1 MHFAKLPAGVYRGE
15 GVRGR
20 GEGAGGGTTAPSSHS
35 RVGKKIPAL
44 GVPFEVS
51 RKNTQK
57 DTSKSFPKVS
67 QNEIKILKH
76 RFKSGSRDR
85 SRFECQKCSI
95 LGLPLTLSGGFSP
108 RRAPSFHFSP
118 LVPKSLQ
125 NGGQKLSKWRPN
137 ALKNLSGEGLKKV
150 LKKQVVFSPLWGTLE
165 E

>member
-1 MHFAKLPAGVYRGE
+1 MFRDTPPQFSDVSKRGAPHVVGV
-15 GVRGR
+15 
-20 GEGAGGGTTAPSSHS
+20 TAPSRHS
-35 RVGKKIPAL
+35 RIGKIV
-44 GVPFEVS
+44 GVPFEVY

-67 QNEIKILKH
+67 QNEVKILKN

-125 NGGQKLSKWRPN
+125 NGGQKLLKWRPD
-137 ALKNLSGEGLKKV
+137 ALKNLSGEDLKKV
-150 LKKQVVFSPLWGTLE
+150 FKKQVFFSPLWGTLK
-165 E
+165 